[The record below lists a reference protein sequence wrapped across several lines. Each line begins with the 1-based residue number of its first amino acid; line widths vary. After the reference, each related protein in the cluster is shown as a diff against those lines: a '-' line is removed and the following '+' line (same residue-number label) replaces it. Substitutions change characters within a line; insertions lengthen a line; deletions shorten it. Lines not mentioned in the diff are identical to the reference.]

1 VAVALADVPLATF
14 PDDVGVDIEVG
25 EEREHYEHVAGKQE
39 LSPARELTVDV
50 QAVDRVR
57 QCNGK
62 LHLNRYSQM
71 MMMILLVW
79 QPIGW
84 ISYKQSTV

>member
-1 VAVALADVPLATF
+1 MAVALADVPLATF
-14 PDDVGVDIEVG
+14 PDDVGVNIEVG

-57 QCNGK
+57 QCDGK
-62 LHLNRYSQM
+62 LHLNRYSQ
-71 MMMILLVW
+71 IQQHYTYTRLTALC
-79 QPIGW
+79 PGPPG
-84 ISYKQSTV
+84 